1 MANCLFGDENKN
13 EPSVIK
19 EFERFGTKVGMWE
32 NEKPNEKGE
41 EKYVKLMK
49 TQYVFDSV
57 EFEKFQNKYYPTEK
71 EENVYE
77 EEEKVVEKRIKKRIL
92 YYTNITYFLNK

>member
-1 MANCLFGDENKN
+1 
-13 EPSVIK
+13 
-19 EFERFGTKVGMWE
+19 
-32 NEKPNEKGE
+32 
-41 EKYVKLMK
+41 MK